1 MAFLYK
7 LLGQTENYTTQAE
20 TDSKINDMKR
30 YKPTL
35 LPGQSVH
42 YPSFA
47 AKLWPNSY
55 IEARDRLDP
64 RFTLNYAPQ

>member
-1 MAFLYK
+1 MSFLLK
-7 LLGQTENYTTQAE
+7 LWNQTENYTTQAE

-30 YKPTL
+30 YKPTV
-35 LPGQSVH
+35 LPGQNVK

-55 IEARDRLDP
+55 IVERDKLDP